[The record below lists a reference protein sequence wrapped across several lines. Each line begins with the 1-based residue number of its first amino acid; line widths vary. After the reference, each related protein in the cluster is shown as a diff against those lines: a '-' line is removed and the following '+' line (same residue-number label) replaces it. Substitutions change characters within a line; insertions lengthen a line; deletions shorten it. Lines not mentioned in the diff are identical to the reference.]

1 MSAHIKKNLYF
12 HQKNIRK
19 INMNHSLIELIPFF
33 KCAAPEVEND
43 FRHNQVLKK
52 IPKGQFIAMEGE
64 PCNYLPIVK
73 SGVVRVYKLSPN
85 GQEMTLYRIK
95 SGESCILTISC
106 LLTNKNF
113 PAVAFTESES
123 ELILID
129 AETLKKWINQHNIW
143 REFIFNYMSNII
155 FKVISLLE
163 SSTFNRTESRVIDF
177 LLLNCEEKTSELNI
191 THQDIAR
198 EIGTSREVVSR
209 ILKDLESQKILK
221 LSRGS
226 IAILQKEAL
235 KKKNLVFN

>member
-1 MSAHIKKNLYF
+1 MSAHIRKNLYF

-19 INMNHSLIELIPFF
+19 INMNHNLSELIPFF
-33 KCAAPEVEND
+33 KNATQEVEND
-43 FRHNQVLKK
+43 FRINQVLKK

-95 SGESCILTISC
+95 AGESCILTISC
-106 LLTNKNF
+106 LLTNKSF

-123 ELILID
+123 EVILVD
-129 AETLKKWINQHNIW
+129 SAKLKKWINDHNIW

-177 LLLNCEEKTSELNI
+177 LVLNCEEKSSELNI

-209 ILKDLESQKILK
+209 ILKELESQKIIK

-235 KKKNLVFN
+235 KKKNLVIN

>member
-1 MSAHIKKNLYF
+1 MKHKLS
-12 HQKNIRK
+12 
-19 INMNHSLIELIPFF
+19 ELIPFF
-33 KCAAPEVEND
+33 KNASSQVDAD
-43 FRHNQVLKK
+43 FSNNQIFKK

-64 PCNYLPIVK
+64 SCNYLPIIK

-85 GQEMTLYRIK
+85 GNEMTLYRIK

-123 ELILID
+123 EIILID
-129 AETLKKWINQHNIW
+129 SATLINWINKHQIW

-177 LLLNCEEKTSELNI
+177 LLLNIEENCSGLNI
-191 THQDIAR
+191 THQVIAR

-209 ILKDLESQKILK
+209 ILKELESQKIIK

-235 KKKNLVFN
+235 KKKNLVIN

>member
-1 MSAHIKKNLYF
+1 MSAT
-12 HQKNIRK
+12 
-19 INMNHSLIELIPFF
+19 
-33 KCAAPEVEND
+33 AEVETD
-43 FRHNQVLKK
+43 FHNNQVLKK

-73 SGVVRVYKLSPN
+73 SGVIRVYKLSPN

-106 LLTNKNF
+106 LLTNKAF
-113 PAVAFTESES
+113 PAIAFTESDS
-123 ELILID
+123 EVILID
-129 AETLKKWINQHNIW
+129 SANVKNWINKHNIW

-155 FKVISLLE
+155 FKVLSLLE
-163 SSTFNRTESRVIDF
+163 SSTFNRTESRIIDF
-177 LLLNCEEKTSELNI
+177 LLINFEEKSSKLNI

-209 ILKDLESQKILK
+209 ILKELESQKIIK

-235 KKKNLVFN
+235 KKKNLVIN